1 MEITLTIENEQYSNE
16 EIKKVIGKYKKAHE
30 DMKTYSK
37 NRYEKMKENLK
48 SEDPELKSK
57 AEDHRRKLRENSLNY
72 YKRTDSTCNPELHKA
87 RCKYTYYKKKN
98 TLETFIK
105 NDKFI
110 ETIELLKDDT
120 TSRRTAEEKY
130 PELFK

>member
-48 SEDPELKSK
+48 SEDPEVKSK
-57 AEDHRRKLRENSLNY
+57 AED
-72 YKRTDSTCNPELHKA
+72 
-87 RCKYTYYKKKN
+87 TYYKKKN